1 MKGLWLH
8 LSPFAPDQ
16 SGASAVLYGLGGL
29 IVICDAGGCAGN
41 ICGFDEPRWF
51 TQKSA
56 IFSAG
61 LRDMDAILGRDDKL
75 IEKLALASG
84 QVESS
89 FAAIIGTP
97 VPAVIGTDYK
107 ALKRMAERKLHLPIL
122 TVDTNGT
129 RLYDEGASKAYLELF
144 SELTE
149 KRSTQAPEADLT
161 EKSTTQTPKS
171 ELATATAAA
180 EPLVAGPAQSQTS
193 PSGPVGVLGATPLDM
208 SSLDAPARL
217 QKVLQ
222 SQGYEKVYVYG
233 MDGDLEA
240 IRQAGQAVKNIVAA
254 PSGLKAAQYLQE
266 QFGTPYEINYPLAG
280 EDLTQALA
288 AQGLTLNPAWQK
300 VLIVHQQAA
309 AHSLRQIIR
318 HQLPAAQ
325 VQTATWFMLPE
336 ELREEGDLHL
346 TEEDQFIELVKN
358 GHYDCIIGDNLLQRA
373 VPFYQGAFINLPHF
387 AVSGKM

>member
-16 SGASAVLYGLGGL
+16 SGASAVLYGLGGI

-84 QVESS
+84 QVEAS

-107 ALKRMAERKLHLPIL
+107 ALKRMAEHKLHLPIL

-129 RLYDEGASKAYLELF
+129 RHYDEGAAKAYLELF
-144 SELTE
+144 AELTE
-149 KRSTQAPEADLT
+149 TNSTKAKNSAADTELT
-161 EKSTTQTPKS
+161 AKTDQPA
-171 ELATATAAA
+171 ATKPTAAEHQA
-180 EPLVAGPAQSQTS
+180 ANQARNLTS
-193 PSGPVGVLGATPLDM
+193 PAGPVGVLGATPLDM
-208 SSLDAPARL
+208 SSLDAAERL

-222 SQGYEKVYVYG
+222 AAGYQEVYVYG
-233 MDGDLEA
+233 MDGKLA
-240 IRQAGQAVKNIVAA
+240 SIRKAGQTSKNIVAA
-254 PSGLKAAQYLQE
+254 PSGLKAAQYLQAK
-266 QFGTPYEINYPLAG
+266 FGTPYEFNYPLAG
-280 EDLTQALA
+280 EDLTQALT

-300 VLIVHQQAA
+300 ILIVHQQVA
-309 AHSLRQIIR
+309 AHSLRRIIR
-318 HQLPAAQ
+318 QKLPAAQ
-325 VQTATWFMLPE
+325 VQTATWFLLPE

-346 TEEDQFIELVKN
+346 TEEDQFSELVRK
-358 GHYDCIIGDNLLQRA
+358 GHYDCIIGDSLLQRA
-373 VPFYQGAFINLPHF
+373 VPFYQGAFLNLPHF